1 MPEKMMRT
9 VLRPRQQH
17 DDAAIRAYEL
27 LALSYQAAASV
38 LTKLGKA
45 DLAWI
50 AAERGLT
57 AVHVCRQALCD
68 RWPWCGPGTARARR
82 RSRRRARARLDPR
95 WSSTR
100 SVS

>member
-17 DDAAIRAYEL
+17 DDAAIRADEL

-68 RWPWCGPGTARARR
+68 RWPWCGPRKGSCAGHHPAC
-82 RSRRRARARLDPR
+82 LPR
-95 WSSTR
+95 GCLHGLRT
-100 SVS
+100 VC

>member
-82 RSRRRARARLDPR
+82 AGPPKANLRLSPR
-95 WSSTR
+95 LR
-100 SVS
+100 